1 MAKVSRDLEGCRQP
15 AGEPAP
21 VLPSCLGFLCWV
33 PSCLFNLRRCSS
45 LILVR
50 SLRRGDTAPTVVLS
64 PPAASQTQNHTGDY
78 DMPSDVL
85 DGEPLEGEPLEDPEE
100 ELPEHDEV
108 LCVEAAEKG
117 LASVQE
123 EGVGVP
129 AEPAKKKRK
138 EMGREEILRD
148 DRLRAKLRRLVRS
161 QRLSKFPQ
169 IEKLWN
175 GTDADQKSLMDQWLQ
190 TDGNEDKVE
199 AHFKVALQVHRGVK
213 ELEEKLTIKQM
224 KERGFSKWPG
234 LHSLLLCFIFLNFG
248 Q

>member
-1 MAKVSRDLEGCRQP
+1 MLRQSLAKVSRDLEGCRQP

-21 VLPSCLGFLCWV
+21 VLLSCLGFLCRV
-33 PSCLFNLRRCSS
+33 PSCLINCRCSS

-50 SLRRGDTAPTVVLS
+50 SLQRADTAPTVVPS
-64 PPAASQTQNHTGDY
+64 PPAAAQTQNHTGDY

-85 DGEPLEGEPLEDPEE
+85 DGEPRQGEPLEDPEE

-117 LASVQE
+117 LAPLQE

-129 AEPAKKKRK
+129 AEPAKKKQK

-175 GTDADQKSLMDQWLQ
+175 GTDADQKSLMEQ
-190 TDGNEDKVE
+190 
-199 AHFKVALQVHRGVK
+199 
-213 ELEEKLTIKQM
+213 
-224 KERGFSKWPG
+224 
-234 LHSLLLCFIFLNFG
+234 
-248 Q
+248 